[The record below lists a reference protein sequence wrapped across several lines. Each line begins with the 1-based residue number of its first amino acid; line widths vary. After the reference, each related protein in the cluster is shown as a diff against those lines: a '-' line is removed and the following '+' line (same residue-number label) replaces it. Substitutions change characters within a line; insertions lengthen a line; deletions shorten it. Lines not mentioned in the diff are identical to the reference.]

1 MRDTLRRD
9 VVYALRG
16 LRRAPVFTLIVVL
29 TLGAGLGAAAAV
41 FSVVNGVLLRPLP
54 YREPERLV
62 MIWNDFGQGAQS
74 LPATSA
80 TDYLDY
86 ERETTLFE
94 GFAAGTGGSEVGA
107 TGVLTGDGASERVE
121 LTPISANLLPLL
133 GVKPMLGRAFTADE
147 EALQGPKVVILTY
160 GLWRRRYGADRAI
173 VGKTIQLD
181 AVSHTVVGVLPPDF
195 RLHLP
200 AEVYAIREGDVYTP
214 LQIDRANLPPR
225 NLTTLTVFG
234 RIKPGVTLAQAQDEM
249 NRVAARFRATYP
261 EHRMSQVRI
270 RAVPLRH
277 DVVKGVEPT
286 LLILLSAVGL
296 LVLIACANVA
306 NLLLARATVR
316 ERELAIRQ
324 AMGAGRGQIVR
335 QLLTE
340 SLILA
345 ALAGVLGVAL
355 AYTALAVLARLAPA
369 TLPRLAD
376 VGVDWTVAGFTVLLC
391 LGTAVLFGLAPALHA
406 VGPGSGDVLRTG
418 GRVANAGRRGRIRN
432 ALIAA
437 EIALSLVLLVGGGLL
452 VRSFLALQR
461 VRPGFE
467 PAGVLTFQVSLPFAA
482 YPEGAKRKEFWEE
495 LERRLTRLP
504 GVTSAARTN
513 QLPLTG
519 SGALQPYAY
528 DEETARNFESV
539 TAEARWVSPSYFTAL
554 GTRVLAGRPFT
565 PDDKASGPNRTIIVD
580 DRLAKRVW
588 GSESPIGK
596 PLQLEPTGTP
606 NMNATVVGVVE
617 ATRMLGLDGYG
628 LPAIYSPYAPWLTAS
643 YAVRTAGDPASLIPA
658 VRREVAAMDA
668 SLPVSDLRPM
678 QEYVEDALAGP
689 RLSLLLMQGVGALA
703 LLLATIG
710 IYGVISY
717 SVNQRQREFGVRI
730 ALGETPSRLTRN
742 VVLQGARLVGA
753 SVAIG
758 LVGAAA
764 ATRLLSGL
772 LYGVSPGD
780 PLTFAS
786 VAVLL
791 TAVALLAC
799 YGPARRASRAD
810 PLSILRSD

>member
-1 MRDTLRRD
+1 MRDVIRRD
-9 VVYALRG
+9 VLYALRG
-16 LRRAPVFTLIVVL
+16 LRGAPLFTLIVVL
-29 TLGAGLGAAAAV
+29 TLGAGLGAATAI

-54 YREPERLV
+54 YREPDRLV

-86 ERETTLFE
+86 DRETDLFE

-107 TGVLTGDGASERVE
+107 TGVLTGDEGSEQVE

-133 GVKPMLGRAFTADE
+133 GVKPILGRPFTE
-147 EALQGPKVVILTY
+147 EEEMVQGPKVAMLTY
-160 GLWRRRYGADRAI
+160 GLWRRRYGGDRAI
-173 VGKTIQLD
+173 IGKTIQLD

-195 RLHLP
+195 RLFLP
-200 AEVYAIREGDVYTP
+200 PEAYAIREGDVYTP

-234 RIKPGVTLAQAQDEM
+234 RIKAGVTLAQAQDEM

-270 RAVPLRH
+270 RAVPLH
-277 DVVKGVEPT
+277 YDVVKHVEPT
-286 LLILLSAVGL
+286 LLILLAAVGL

-324 AMGAGRGQIVR
+324 AMGADHGQIVR

-345 ALAGVLGVAL
+345 ALAGVFGLVLTYGAL
-355 AYTALAVLARLAPA
+355 AALAHWAPA
-369 TLPRLAD
+369 TLPRLTD
-376 VGVDWTVAGFTVLLC
+376 VRVDWRVAAFTVLLC
-391 LGTAVLFGLAPALHA
+391 VGTAVLFGLAPAIHA
-406 VGPGSGDVLRTG
+406 AGAESGDVLRGG

-461 VRPGFE
+461 VQPGFE
-467 PAGVLTFQVSLPFAA
+467 PTGVLTFRLSLPLAA
-482 YPEGAKRKEFWEE
+482 YPEAAKRKQFWEE
-495 LERRLTRLP
+495 LERRLTTLP
-504 GVTSAARTN
+504 GVISAARTN

-528 DEETARNFESV
+528 NEETARNFESV
-539 TAEARWVSPSYFTAL
+539 TAEARWVSPTYFTTL
-554 GTRVLAGRPFT
+554 GTRLLAGRPFT
-565 PDDKASGPNRTIIVD
+565 PDDKAFGPNRTIIVD

-596 PLQLEPTGTP
+596 PLQIEPTGTP

-617 ATRMLGLDGYG
+617 ATRMLGLNGYG
-628 LPAIYSPYAPWLTAS
+628 LPAIYSPYPPFLTAS
-643 YAVRTAGDPASLIPA
+643 FAVRSASDPASLIA
-658 VRREVAAMDA
+658 GVRREVGGMDP
-668 SLPVSDLRPM
+668 SLPLSELRPM
-678 QEYVEDALAGP
+678 QEYVKDALAGP
-689 RLSLLLMQGVGALA
+689 RLSLLLMQAVGGLA
-703 LLLATIG
+703 LLLAIIG

-717 SVNQRQREFGVRI
+717 SVSQRQREFGVRI
-730 ALGETPSRLTRN
+730 ALGEVPERLTRR
-742 VVLQGARLVGA
+742 VVLQGARLIGA
-753 SVAIG
+753 SIAVG
-758 LVGAAA
+758 LVGAVA

-780 PLTFAS
+780 PLTFVS
-786 VAVLL
+786 VAL
-791 TAVALLAC
+791 TLTLVALAAC
-799 YGPARRASRAD
+799 YVPARRASRAD
-810 PLSILRSD
+810 PLSILRSE

>member
-1 MRDTLRRD
+1 MRDAIRRD
-9 VVYALRG
+9 VAYALRG
-16 LRRAPVFTLIVVL
+16 LRGAPAFTLIVVL
-29 TLGAGLGAAAAV
+29 TLGAGLGAATAI
-41 FSVVNGVLLRPLP
+41 FSAVNGVLLRPLP

-107 TGVLTGDGASERVE
+107 TGVLTGDVASERVE

-133 GVKPMLGRAFTADE
+133 GVKPILGRTFTEEE
-147 EALQGPKVVILTY
+147 EAAQGPKVVILTY
-160 GLWRRRYGADRAI
+160 GLWQRRYGGDRAI
-173 VGKTIQLD
+173 IGKTIQLD
-181 AVSHTVVGVLPPDF
+181 AVAHTVVGVLPRDF
-195 RLHLP
+195 RLFLP
-200 AEVYAIREGDVYTP
+200 PEVYAIREGDVYTP
-214 LQIDRANLPPR
+214 LQIDRGNLPPR

-234 RIKPGVTLAQAQDEM
+234 RIKRGVTLAQAQDEM

-261 EHRMSQVRI
+261 EHKMSQVRI
-270 RAVPLRH
+270 RAVPLHH
-277 DVVKGVEPT
+277 DVVKHVEPT
-286 LLILLSAVGL
+286 LMILLAAVGL

-324 AMGAGRGQIVR
+324 AMGADRGRIVR

-345 ALAGVLGVAL
+345 ALAGVVGIALTYAAL
-355 AYTALAVLARLAPA
+355 AGLAHWGPS

-376 VGVDWTVAGFTVLLC
+376 VRVDWRVAGFMALLC
-391 LGTAVLFGLAPALHA
+391 LGTAGLFGLAPALHA
-406 VGPGSGDVLRTG
+406 AESGGGDVLRGG

-467 PAGVLTFQVSLPFAA
+467 PSGVLTFQLSLPLAA
-482 YPEGAKRKEFWEE
+482 YPEGAKRKQFWEE
-495 LERRLTRLP
+495 LERRLTTLP
-504 GVTSAARTN
+504 GVRSAARTN

-539 TAEARWVSPSYFTAL
+539 TAEARWVSPTYFTTL
-554 GTRVLAGRPFT
+554 GTRLLAGRPFT
-565 PDDKASGPNRTIIVD
+565 ADDKAFGPNRTIIVD
-580 DRLAKRVW
+580 DRLARRVW
-588 GSESPIGK
+588 GEESPIGK
-596 PLQLEPTGTP
+596 PLQIEPTGTP

-628 LPAIYSPYAPWLTAS
+628 LPAIYSPYPPWLTAS
-643 YAVRTAGDPASLIPA
+643 YAVRTAGDPASLVPA
-658 VRREVAAMDA
+658 VRREVAAMDP
-668 SLPVSDLRPM
+668 SLPLSDLRPL
-678 QEYVEDALAGP
+678 QDYVEDALAGP
-689 RLSLLLMQGVGALA
+689 RLSLLLMQAVGLLA

-717 SVNQRQREFGVRI
+717 SVSQRQREFGVRI
-730 ALGETPSRLTRN
+730 ALGEAPHRLTRA
-742 VVLQGARLVGA
+742 VVLQGARLIGVSIA
-753 SVAIG
+753 LG
-758 LVGAAA
+758 LVGAVA

-780 PLTFAS
+780 PVTFVCVSLAL
-786 VAVLL
+786 A
-791 TAVALLAC
+791 AVALAAC
-799 YGPARRASRAD
+799 YAPARRASRAD
-810 PLSILRSD
+810 PLSILRGD